1 MAVAAPSGRS
11 PKKTGC
17 RPAVRGFAAL
27 FIAFRKRIRLDA
39 PSLGGSCGAS

>member
-11 PKKTGC
+11 LKKTGG
-17 RPAVRGFAAL
+17 RPVVRGFATL

-39 PSLGGSCGAS
+39 SSLGGTCGAG